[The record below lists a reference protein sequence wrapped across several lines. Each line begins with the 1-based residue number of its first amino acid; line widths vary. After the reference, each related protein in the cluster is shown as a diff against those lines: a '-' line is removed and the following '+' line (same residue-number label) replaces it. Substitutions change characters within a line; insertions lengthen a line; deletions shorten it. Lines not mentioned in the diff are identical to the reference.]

1 MTHLCVSAG
10 PGGFPAAS
18 QDEEDEIFKQD
29 QKNFF
34 KEDFWKLQKISRV

>member
-1 MTHLCVSAG
+1 MTYLHASAG

-18 QDEEDEIFKQD
+18 QDEEDEIFKQA

-34 KEDFWKLQKISRV
+34 KEDFWKLQRISRV